1 MSVRECVSI
10 TQNET
15 TAYVLISLPSGIRIA
30 LKTFHVLC
38 LFRCLFRTK
47 TSVWVFFIPSDSPLS
62 SPSHIL
68 RFSPRSCPAAPSA
81 TPGQERDVFNG
92 VGVGVDGGNSHPH
105 AIAPRLIAPRLI
117 APNPVVVR
125 GPVHVHPHADHQIF
139 PEFHHRER
147 SIHGVLLF
155 GRSGAT
161 YDHKSGLIRTGV
173 LQLVRGAISRGSATS
188 TPIPGD
194 GPDRGLSTL
203 LRLDL

>member
-117 APNPVVVR
+117 APNPVAYG
-125 GPVHVHPHADHQIF
+125 GPFTYTLTQTIRSF
-139 PEFHHRER
+139 PNFTTE
-147 SIHGVLLF
+147 
-155 GRSGAT
+155 SGA
-161 YDHKSGLIRTGV
+161 SMGCCC
-173 LQLVRGAISRGSATS
+173 LVEA
-188 TPIPGD
+188 
-194 GPDRGLSTL
+194 GPHTTTRVDSLEPASCN
-203 LRLDL
+203 